1 MPTPLHS
8 RIAALV
14 PSLTGWCSVEKAND
28 LALAIIKVRSSVSVE
43 IGVWGGRSL
52 IPMALAHQEQQHG
65 LVWAIDPW
73 SPKASVEGYDKANS
87 DWWGAQDHDLVYRN
101 FIANLK
107 AHAVEEYVRVVRM
120 KSDDVE
126 PPDNIGMLHLD
137 GQHTDQ
143 TIRDV
148 ERFAT
153 KVIPNGFCFVDDIH
167 WSGGGVERGV
177 EKLLTLGFVK
187 LFVRDTG
194 AMFQRIAAKKPTP
207 KPAPGKVEKAKTPKP
222 KKRQKFRVAKPQKQL
237 EAAVA

>member
-28 LALAIIKVRSSVSVE
+28 LALAIIKIRSSVTVE

-52 IPMALAHQEQQHG
+52 IPMALAHREQAHG
-65 LVWAIDPW
+65 VVWAIDPW
-73 SPKASVEGYDKANS
+73 SAKASVEGYDKANS

-101 FIANLK
+101 FLANLK
-107 AHAVEEYVRVVRM
+107 ANAVEEYVRVVRM

-126 PPDNIGMLHLD
+126 PPENIGLLHLD

-148 ERFAT
+148 ERFAS

-194 AMFQRIAAKKPTP
+194 AMFQRIAVKKPEA
-207 KPAPGKVEKAKTPKP
+207 KPAPVKVEKAKNPR
-222 KKRQKFRVAKPQKQL
+222 KRQRFRVATRKPQL